1 MPNLSV
7 QHDVKISAQSTTNWT
22 GARDATSGTVS
33 STVTRDFLGLGAA
46 HTAGRGGGTLARAFR
61 YFFRF
66 DTSGIG
72 VTPANATLKI
82 RGYGSNSGDLIAV
95 KSTQGDTPG
104 TGDFDAITG
113 WTSGADNAG
122 NVTIYSVGDGSGQAG
137 EITTWS
143 TSGFNDITLN
153 STALSDMA
161 SLSNFKLCLL
171 NFDYDLKNVDPY
183 AGSHY
188 NGLYLS
194 EWSDSAFHP
203 YIEYT
208 AGASGYGQD
217 VIGVATAN
225 IEKVIGV
232 ATGDIEKVIGV
243 D

>member
-1 MPNLSV
+1 MPDLPV
-7 QHDVKISAQSTTNWT
+7 QHDVRISTTSSTNWAS
-22 GARDATSGTVS
+22 ARDATSGTVA
-33 STVTRDFLGLGAA
+33 STTTRDFLGIYAA
-46 HTAGRGGGTLARAFR
+46 HTLGRFGGTLARVYR

-82 RGYGSNSGDLIAV
+82 RGLSGNSGDIIAV
-95 KSTQGDTPG
+95 KSTQGDSPG
-104 TGDFDAITG
+104 TGDFDAISG
-113 WTSGADNAG
+113 WTSGANNAG
-122 NVTIYSVGDGSGQAG
+122 NVTIYSVGDGSGETG

-143 TSGFNDITLN
+143 NTGFNDIALN

-161 SLSNFKLCLL
+161 SLSNFKLCLI
-171 NFDYDLKNVDPY
+171 NYDYDLKNVDPY
-183 AGSHY
+183 SGTNY

-203 YIEYT
+203 YLEYT

-217 VIGVATAN
+217 VIGVAT
-225 IEKVIGV
+225 
-232 ATGDIEKVIGV
+232 GDIEKVIGV

>member
-7 QHDVKISAQSTTNWT
+7 QHDVKISVNSTTNWT
-22 GARDATSGTVS
+22 SARDATSGTVS
-33 STVTRDFLGLGAA
+33 STLTRDFLGLGAA
-46 HTAGRGGGTLARAFR
+46 HTAGRGGGTLARVFR

-72 VTPANATLKI
+72 VTPANATLRV
-82 RGYGSNSGDLIAV
+82 RGYGATTGDLIAV

-113 WTSGADNAG
+113 WTSGADNSG

-143 TSGFNDITLN
+143 NSGFNDIALN
-153 STALSDMA
+153 STA
-161 SLSNFKLCLL
+161 
-171 NFDYDLKNVDPY
+171 LKNVDPY
-183 AGSHY
+183 SGTNY

-217 VIGVATAN
+217 VIGVATGD

>member
-1 MPNLSV
+1 MPDLAV
-7 QHDVKISAQSTTNWT
+7 QHDVRIGNNSTTNWAS
-22 GARDATSGTVS
+22 ARDAATGTVFAS
-33 STVTRDFLGLGAA
+33 FTRDFLGIAGVHA
-46 HTAGRGGGTLARAFR
+46 AGRGGGTLARVYR

-66 DTSGIG
+66 DTSGIS

-82 RGYGSNSGDLIAV
+82 RGYGATSGDIIAV

-113 WTSGADNAG
+113 WSSGANNES
-122 NVTIYSVGDGSGQAG
+122 NVTKYSA
-137 EITTWS
+137 EISTWS
-143 TSGFNDITLN
+143 NSAFNDIALN

-171 NFDYDLKNVDPY
+171 NFDFDLKNVDPY
-183 AGSHY
+183 SGGGF

>member
-7 QHDVKISAQSTTNWT
+7 QHDVRIIKTSSTWA
-22 GARDATSGTVS
+22 GARDNTSGIVT
-33 STVTRDFLGLGAA
+33 STGTRDFLGIAAA
-46 HTAGRGGGTLARAFR
+46 HTAGRFGGTLARIYR

-82 RGYGSNSGDLIAV
+82 RGLGNTSGDIIAV

-104 TGDFDAITG
+104 AGDFDAITG
-113 WTSGADNAG
+113 WSSGVDNES
-122 NVTIYSVGDGSGQAG
+122 NVTKYSA
-137 EITTWS
+137 EISTWS
-143 TSGFNDITLN
+143 NSGFNDIALN

-183 AGSHY
+183 VGFAY

-203 YIEYT
+203 YLEYT
-208 AGASGYGQD
+208 AGASGYGNNVLGVASGD
-217 VIGVATAN
+217 IAKVNGVATA
-225 IEKVIGV
+225 
-232 ATGDIEKVIGV
+232 DIE
-243 D
+243 

>member
-113 WTSGADNAG
+113 WSSGADNES
-122 NVTIYSVGDGSGQAG
+122 NVTKYSA
-137 EITTWS
+137 EISTWS
-143 TSGFNDITLN
+143 SSGFNDIALN

>member
-1 MPNLSV
+1 MPDLAV
-7 QHDVKISAQSTTNWT
+7 QHDVRIWKTSTVNWAD
-22 GARDATSGTVS
+22 ARDATSGTVS
-33 STVTRDFLGLGAA
+33 ATFTRDFLGVAAA
-46 HTAGRGGGTLARAFR
+46 HSSGRFGGTIARIYR

-66 DTSGIG
+66 DTSGIS
-72 VTPANATLKI
+72 VTPANATLKL
-82 RGYGSNSGDLIAV
+82 RGYGATTGDIIAV

-104 TGDFDAITG
+104 TGDYDAITG
-113 WTSGADNAG
+113 WTSGANNES
-122 NVTIYSVGDGSGQAG
+122 NVTKYSA
-137 EITTWS
+137 EISTWS
-143 TSGFNDITLN
+143 NSGFNDIALN

-161 SLSNFKLCLL
+161 SLSNFKLCLI

-183 AGSHY
+183 VGFAY
-188 NGLYLS
+188 NGFYLS
-194 EWSDSAFHP
+194 EWSSSSLHP
-203 YIEYT
+203 YLNYT

>member
-7 QHDVKISAQSTTNWT
+7 QHDVRIAKTSTTNWAS
-22 GARDATSGTVS
+22 ARDATSGTVS
-33 STVTRDFLGLGAA
+33 STSTRDFLGIYAS
-46 HTAGRGGGTLARAFR
+46 HTAGRGGGTLARVYR

-66 DTSGIG
+66 DTSGIS
-72 VTPANATLKI
+72 VTPTNATLKI
-82 RGYGSNSGDLIAV
+82 RGNGSTTGDLIAV

-113 WTSGADNAG
+113 WTSGADNES
-122 NVTIYSVGDGSGQAG
+122 NVTKYSA
-137 EITTWS
+137 EISTWS
-143 TSGFNDITLN
+143 NSGFNDIALN

-183 AGSHY
+183 SGSHY

-194 EWSDSAFHP
+194 EWSDSALHP
-203 YIEYT
+203 YLEYT
-208 AGASGYGQD
+208 AGASGYGND
-217 VIGVATAN
+217 VIGVASGDIA
-225 IEKVIGV
+225 KVKGV
-232 ATGDIEKVIGV
+232 ATADIEKVIGV

>member
-1 MPNLSV
+1 MPDLPV
-7 QHDVKISAQSTTNWT
+7 QHDVRILKTSSTNWAT
-22 GARDATSGTVS
+22 ARDATSGTVS
-33 STVTRDFLGLGAA
+33 STINRDFLGIAAA
-46 HTAGRGGGTLARAFR
+46 HTSGRFGGTLARIHR

-82 RGYGSNSGDLIAV
+82 RGLGNTSGDIIAV
-95 KSTQGDTPG
+95 KSTQGDTPSS
-104 TGDFDAITG
+104 GDFDAITG
-113 WTSGADNAG
+113 WSSGADNES
-122 NVTIYSVGDGSGQAG
+122 NVTKYSA

-143 TSGFNDITLN
+143 NTGFNDIALN

-171 NFDYDLKNVDPY
+171 NYDYDLKNVDPFS
-183 AGSHY
+183 GFGY

-194 EWSDSAFHP
+194 EWSDAAFHP
-203 YIEYT
+203 YLEYT

-217 VIGVATAN
+217 VIGVATGD